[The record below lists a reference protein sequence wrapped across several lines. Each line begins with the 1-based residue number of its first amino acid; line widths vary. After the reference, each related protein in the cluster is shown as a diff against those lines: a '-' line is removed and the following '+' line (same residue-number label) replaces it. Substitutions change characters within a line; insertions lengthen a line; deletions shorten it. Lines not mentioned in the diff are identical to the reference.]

1 MSDNSAVRVS
11 GDCMDK
17 LYRLA
22 SHLHSLGIKPVF
34 EQAVNDLYDLHAPA
48 MSRETKKL
56 TWKQYKLN
64 KQK

>member
-1 MSDNSAVRVS
+1 
-11 GDCMDK
+11 MDK